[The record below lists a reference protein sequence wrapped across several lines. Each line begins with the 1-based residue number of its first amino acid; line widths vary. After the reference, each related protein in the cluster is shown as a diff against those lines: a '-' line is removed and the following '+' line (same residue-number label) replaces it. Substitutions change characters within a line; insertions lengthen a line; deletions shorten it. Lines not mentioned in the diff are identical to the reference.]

1 MYSALGAD
9 AVGINCS
16 VGPDQLVAVVRNIKE
31 AVSIPVIAYNVP
43 GRTGVEIQP
52 ATMAKKF
59 REYHSLAQYL
69 CEHRKKY
76 EGCNEIVFEGT
87 HKPSGV
93 FVIDTEQDC
102 TVTAGEFYPY
112 INDYLKRARVIA
124 EAFRLPLV
132 IYQKKTNRVQIITKD
147 TYMKKPLQF

>member
-1 MYSALGAD
+1 MVSGKPVSSTAYVVFNKIVSTSKEGVGFVITLILLSTGAKTTSGSLYKLAMVDALQKSEF
-9 AVGINCS
+9 CS
-16 VGPDQLVAVVRNIKE
+16 K
-31 AVSIPVIAYNVP
+31 S
-43 GRTGVEIQP
+43 
-52 ATMAKKF
+52 F
-59 REYHSLAQYL
+59 
-69 CEHRKKY
+69 
-76 EGCNEIVFEGT
+76 VFEGT